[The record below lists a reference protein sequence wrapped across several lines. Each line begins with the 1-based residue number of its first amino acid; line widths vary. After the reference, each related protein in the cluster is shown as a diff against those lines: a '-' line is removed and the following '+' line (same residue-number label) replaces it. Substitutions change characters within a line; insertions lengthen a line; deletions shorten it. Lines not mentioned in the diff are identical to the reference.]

1 MNNLP
6 HADVV
11 PYAGRDVLAGPGE
24 ERYEIGRRAF
34 NLSADQRPERVA
46 LPRDEQDVIF
56 AVRFAAEFGMSVAA
70 QRTGHGATR
79 RESLENT
86 LLLRTDEM
94 TNVTIDP
101 RERYARVQAGARW
114 EDVVPAASELGLA
127 ALHGSSPDVGVVG
140 YTLGGGIGWYARRH
154 GLAADHVIAIE
165 LVTADG
171 QLRRVDQA
179 SDPELFWALRGGG
192 GNLGVVTALE
202 FELLPVTELYAGALF
217 FPWERSDEVLHAW
230 NHWKSSVP
238 DELTS
243 LARILQFP
251 PLPQIPEP
259 LRGNSFAIVE
269 AAYLGSEANGAR
281 LMDPLRRLGPTLDTL
296 AAVPP
301 VDTSELHMDPRE
313 PVAFTDDHQL
323 LEQLPDKAIDEL
335 ISLVGPGSGSPLL
348 TFELRHLG
356 GALARPETGHGA
368 LGAVRGEISSFG
380 AGLTPD
386 ASASQAVREHLAM
399 VRNALEPYDT
409 SYALSNFTL
418 EPAEPSRFFEPAT
431 LARLE
436 HVRRA
441 TDPHGVFSSLRQA

>member
-6 HADVV
+6 QADVV
-11 PYAGRDVLAGPGE
+11 PYAGHDVLAEPGE
-24 ERYEIGRRAF
+24 QRYETGRRAF

-56 AVRFAAEFGMSVAA
+56 AVRFAAEFGMSIAA
-70 QRTGHGATR
+70 QRTGHGATKL
-79 RESLENT
+79 ESLENT

-101 RERYARVQAGARW
+101 RERHARVQAGARW
-114 EDVVPAASELGLA
+114 EDVVPAASRLGLA

-140 YTLGGGIGWYARRH
+140 YTLGGGIGWYARWH
-154 GLAADHVIAIE
+154 GLAADHVSAIE

-179 SDPELFWALRGGG
+179 TDPELFWALRGGG
-192 GNLGVVTALE
+192 GNLGIVTALE

-230 NHWKSSVP
+230 NDWKSTLP

-269 AAYLGSEANGAR
+269 VAYLGSEANGAEV
-281 LMDPLRRLGPTLDTL
+281 MDPLRRLGPALDTL

-301 VDTSELHMDPRE
+301 VDISELHMDPRE

-323 LEQLPDKAIDEL
+323 LEHLPDKAIDEL
-335 ISLVGPGSGSPLL
+335 ISLIGPDSGSPLL

-356 GALARPETGHGA
+356 GALSRPKAGRGA
-368 LGAVRGEISSFG
+368 LGAVRGEVSTFG
-380 AGLTPD
+380 VGLAADP
-386 ASASQAVREHLAM
+386 SASQAVREHLAM

-409 SYALSNFTL
+409 GYALSNFML
-418 EPAEPSRFFEPAT
+418 QPADPSRFFEPAT

-436 HVRRA
+436 QVRRS
-441 TDPHGVFSSLRQA
+441 TDPHGVFSSPRQA